1 MFFRKLGMDLLG
13 SGQKKYALI
22 VFLLKFSLSNDCLY
36 FRELQG
42 SGYKIKNQFKR
53 MNEPFSILVNPGDV
67 TSIVLKKIP
76 NLNNY
81 VWPPKGIEIF
91 R

>member
-1 MFFRKLGMDLLG
+1 MFFRKSGMDLLG
-13 SGQKKYALI
+13 SGPRKYALI
-22 VFLLKFSLSNDCLY
+22 VFLLRFNLSIICQLY
-36 FRELQG
+36 RELQG

-53 MNEPFSILVNPGDV
+53 MNDPFSILVNPGDV